1 MIGHMPT
8 GRLFAKLALLGGCWF
23 AASEPA
29 SAHPH
34 MWIDM
39 HSYVVVNDRG
49 LITGIDLEWT
59 FDDGYA
65 QMALDG
71 LDTNGDG
78 VYSQDELAPLTKEN
92 IESLK
97 DYNYFV
103 YPRVN
108 GKLVP
113 IGEVTEYGQIYSN
126 NKLMLHF
133 QAPLVTAVDPRKDE
147 FLYKIYD
154 PEFFIDIEYPDKN
167 SIGDVGTMPRACSL
181 KLIEVTADQQT
192 LQIKQMLSTKGKEW
206 KPPENEDYGG
216 LFAQPVLIVCNT

>member
-1 MIGHMPT
+1 MLL
-8 GRLFAKLALLGGCWF
+8 GRLVAGLALPLCLLAGT
-23 AASEPA
+23 APV

-39 HSYVVVNDRG
+39 RSYVVFDARG

-97 DYNYFV
+97 EYNYFT

-113 IGEVTEYGQIYSN
+113 IGAVTEYGQVYSN
-126 NKLMLHF
+126 NKLTLHF

-154 PEFFIDIEYPDKN
+154 PEFFIDIEYPDKT
-167 SIGDVGTMPRACSL
+167 SVGFVGTAPKSCTL

>member
-1 MIGHMPT
+1 VSI
-8 GRLFAKLALLGGCWF
+8 GRLIATIAVLGSLPL
-23 AASEPA
+23 AASGPA

-39 HSYVVVNDRG
+39 HSYVVFNERG

-71 LDTNGDG
+71 LDTDGDG
-78 VYSQDELAPLTKEN
+78 VYSQGELAELTKEN
-92 IESLK
+92 IKSLK
-97 DYNYFV
+97 DYNYFTV
-103 YPRVN
+103 PRVN
-108 GKLVP
+108 GEVAP
-113 IGEVTEYGQIYSN
+113 VGEVTEYGQIYSN
-126 NKLMLHF
+126 GKLTLHF
-133 QAPLVTAVDPRKDE
+133 QVPLATPVDPRKDE

-154 PEFFIDIEYPDKN
+154 PEFFIDIEYADKD
-167 SIGDVGTMPRACSL
+167 SIGTVGTAPGGCRL

-206 KPPENEDYGG
+206 KPPADEDFGG
-216 LFAQPVLIVCNT
+216 MFAQPTLVVCGS